1 MKMEIKL
8 ARATSDRPW
17 PNGMLRLSKRQAF
30 LLAGTTVL
38 GIGLALNWNLL
49 TALGVAPILI
59 SLAPCAV
66 MCALGLCMRGGG
78 AKLCAT
84 HGETGA
90 GPSHKERE

>member
-1 MKMEIKL
+1 MKTELKL
-8 ARATSDRPW
+8 ARTPAHRSW
-17 PNGMLRLSKRQAF
+17 PHGMLRLSKRQAF

-38 GIGLALNWNLL
+38 GIGLALNWNWL
-49 TALGVAPILI
+49 TALGVAPILV

-78 AKLCAT
+78 AKSCAT

>member
-1 MKMEIKL
+1 MKTELKL
-8 ARATSDRPW
+8 ARVTSHRSW
-17 PNGMLRLSKRQAF
+17 PHGILRLSKRQAF

-38 GIGLALNWNLL
+38 GIGLALNWNWL

-78 AKLCAT
+78 VKSGAT